1 MSSKVEAPEYRFDAL
16 KWLVAIAIVALC
28 VIGNSVFSDASLLY
42 RVPAIIVGAAL
53 AIFVVTQTE
62 KGATVWGLLR
72 DAQVE
77 VRKVV
82 WPTKEETNRT
92 TLIVIGVVILMSL
105 ILWGLDSLLGW
116 IASLILG

>member
-1 MSSKVEAPEYRFDAL
+1 MSGKVEAPEYRLDAL
-16 KWLVAIAIVALC
+16 KWLVAAAIIALC
-28 VIGNSVFSDASLLY
+28 VVGNSVFSDVSLLY
-42 RVPAIIVGAAL
+42 RVPAILVGAVL
-53 AIFVVTQTE
+53 AVFVLTQTE
-62 KGATVWGLLR
+62 KGASVWGLLR